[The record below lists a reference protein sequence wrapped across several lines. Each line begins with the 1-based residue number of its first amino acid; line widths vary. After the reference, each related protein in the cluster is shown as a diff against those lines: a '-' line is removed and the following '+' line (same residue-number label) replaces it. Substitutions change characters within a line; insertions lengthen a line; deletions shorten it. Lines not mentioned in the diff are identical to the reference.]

1 MRPDPFTSEIDL
13 TRKIIDVEAILSAQL
28 RNGIQIIRGED
39 YQYLCYINGEVY
51 ATGLTPMFAL
61 AYGVKVF
68 MERA

>member
-39 YQYLCYINGEVY
+39 YQYLCYINGKVY

-68 MERA
+68 MEEG